1 MDVVTAGYYPAR
13 VFSAWPFCRYHKQ
26 KAGLVSSQQTVSSM
40 DAAAKPPWM
49 DTRRV
54 CVELTNPALYMG
66 AALPYS

>member
-40 DAAAKPPWM
+40 DAVLQKEFFIEC
-49 DTRRV
+49 D
-54 CVELTNPALYMG
+54 E
-66 AALPYS
+66 